1 MTEQER
7 LQALETRVSELES
20 QVAQLL
26 RALGHAPSH
35 PRPSDSPPPTTVHSE
50 KRSPEQKIALFMDYF
65 SGRKDVYAVAKNTA
79 EKKAWYPAS
88 NGYYDRRN
96 PDLKPLTPK
105 VIEGHLRRDNH
116 FHVGLY
122 PLCTDDSCRLLVCD
136 FDDDDFK
143 QAARSYAEECKNHG
157 LDALLEVSRSG
168 NGAHVWLFFEEPIP
182 ASLARSV
189 GIGLLAKASPD
200 SYFSSF
206 DRFFPSQDTLP
217 AKGRG
222 FGNLIVLPLAGQH
235 RSEGT
240 TVFVDSDFQPVP
252 DQFEALA
259 GTKKSTLTTLK
270 RIYSDVQPDPET
282 SLPQAPTRE
291 ELKKLKA
298 SGKVHVTHDSHVHVD
313 LSSVDAT
320 TRTAL
325 RHLGTIPN
333 PQFYIKQAQRFSTF
347 GTPRLIVRFDEKDQ
361 ILTLDRGTL
370 DDVIIILKTA
380 GYTVTRRSRTPKPRR
395 IDASFSG
402 ELRPYQHAAVKQM
415 LKHKSGMLI
424 APPGTGKT
432 VMACAI
438 IAQRSVPTA
447 VIVPSRELATQW
459 RQALEQFL
467 PEVQVGQYSGA
478 KKKLSGVVDIV
489 TAQSISRSDSKTDFL
504 SSYGHIIVDE
514 CHRVGAA
521 GLTNVLAHLNV
532 RFMLGMTAT
541 PYRSDGLDKLLP
553 LICGPVRHTV
563 ELKRPGRRDYVVHN
577 TEFTYDSP
585 YLFWP
590 DLDTALAA
598 DEHRNQLIADTIRQ
612 AAQNGKNVLVLVK
625 RREHLAALNALLTDA
640 PFPVLQLHGGQKAAE
655 RQVVREQLAAT
666 PHFVLLAMS
675 QVAGEGIDLPA
686 LDTLVLAAPVSF
698 RGVVIQQVGRITRD
712 TNDEES
718 IDATVHDFLD
728 AKVPALAAAFRKRSS
743 TIAKEGFT
751 RNDGKSRP
759 IPDQFF

>member
-7 LQALETRVSELES
+7 LRALETRVSELES

-26 RALGHAPSH
+26 QALGHTPS
-35 PRPSDSPPPTTVHSE
+35 RTSASDTPPPANVHTVR
-50 KRSPEQKIALFMDYF
+50 RSPEEKIALFMEYF
-65 SGRKDVYAVAKNTA
+65 TGRTDVYAVAKNTA

-105 VIEGHLRRDNH
+105 VIEGHLRRDNR

-122 PLCTDDSCRLLVCD
+122 PLCIDDSCRLLVCD

-143 QAARSYAEECKNHG
+143 QAARAYAEECRNQG
-157 LDALLEVSRSG
+157 LDPLIEVSRSG
-168 NGAHVWLFFEEPIP
+168 NGAHVWVFFGEPIP

-200 SYFSSF
+200 SYFASF

-222 FGNLIVLPLAGQH
+222 FGNLIALPLAGHH

-240 TVFVDSDFQPVP
+240 TVFVDSEFHPLP

-259 GTKKSTLTTLK
+259 GTKKSTLSELK
-270 RIYSDVQPDPET
+270 RIYAALQPDPET

-291 ELKKLKA
+291 ELKNLRA
-298 SGKVHVTHDSHVHVD
+298 SGKVHVSHDSHVHVD
-313 LSSVDAT
+313 LSGVDAT

-325 RHLGTIPN
+325 RHLGALAN

-347 GTPRLIVRFDEKDQ
+347 GTPRLIIRFDEKDQ
-361 ILTLDRGTL
+361 VLTLDRGTL
-370 DDVIIILKTA
+370 DDVLDILKTA
-380 GYTVTRRSRTPKPRR
+380 GYTVTRRGHTPKPRR
-395 IDASFSG
+395 IDASFAG
-402 ELRPYQHAAVKQM
+402 ELRSYQHSAVKQV
-415 LKHKSGMLI
+415 LKHKSGMI
-424 APPGTGKT
+424 VAPPGTGKT
-432 VMACAI
+432 VMACAT
-438 IAQRSVPTA
+438 IAERSVPTA
-447 VIVPSRELATQW
+447 VIVPSKELATQW
-459 RQALEQFL
+459 RHALKQFL
-467 PEVQVGQYSGA
+467 PEAQVGQYSGT

-489 TAQSISRSDSKTDFL
+489 TAQSISRNDSKTDFL
-504 SSYGHIIVDE
+504 SAYGQIIVDE

-553 LICGPVRHTV
+553 LICGPIRHTV
-563 ELKRPGRRDYVVHN
+563 ELERPGRRNYVVHN
-577 TEFTYDSP
+577 TEFTYDAP

-598 DEHRNQLIADTIRQ
+598 DGDRNRLIADVITQ
-612 AAQNGKNVLVLVK
+612 AAQDEHTVLVLVK
-625 RREHLAALNALLTDA
+625 RREHLSALHALLSDT
-640 PFPVLQLHGGQKAAE
+640 PFPVLQLHGGQKASE
-655 RQVVREQLAAT
+655 RQAVREQLAAT
-666 PHFVLLAMS
+666 PRFILLAMS

-698 RGVVIQQVGRITRD
+698 RGVVIQQVGRVTRD
-712 TNDEES
+712 TNDKES
-718 IDATVHDFLD
+718 ISATVHDFLD
-728 AKVPALAAAFRKRSS
+728 ANVPALAAAFRKRSS
-743 TIAKEGFT
+743 TITKQGFT
-751 RNDGKSRP
+751 RNNG
-759 IPDQFF
+759 

>member
-7 LQALETRVSELES
+7 LRALETRVSELET

-26 RALGHAPSH
+26 QTLGHTPS
-35 PRPSDSPPPTTVHSE
+35 RPSTADTPPPANVHTVR
-50 KRSPEQKIALFMDYF
+50 RSPEEKIALFMDYF
-65 SGRKDVYAVAKNTA
+65 TGRTDVYAVAKNTA

-105 VIEGHLRRDNH
+105 VIEGHLRRDNR

-122 PLCTDDSCRLLVCD
+122 PLCIDDSCRLLVCD

-143 QAARSYAEECKNHG
+143 QAARAYAEECKNQG
-157 LDALLEVSRSG
+157 LDPLIEVSRSG
-168 NGAHVWLFFEEPIP
+168 NGAHVWVFFGEPIP

-200 SYFSSF
+200 SYFASF

-222 FGNLIVLPLAGQH
+222 FGNLIALPLAGHH

-240 TVFVDSDFQPVP
+240 TVFVDSEFHPLQ

-259 GTKKSTLTTLK
+259 GTKKSTLSELK
-270 RIYSDVQPDPET
+270 RIYAALQPDPET

-313 LSSVDAT
+313 LSGVDAT

-325 RHLGTIPN
+325 RHLGAIAN

-347 GTPRLIVRFDEKDQ
+347 GTPRLIIRFDEKNQ
-361 ILTLDRGTL
+361 VLTLDRGTL
-370 DDVIIILKTA
+370 DDVITILKTA
-380 GYTVTRRSRTPKPRR
+380 GYTVTRRGLTPKPRH
-395 IDASFSG
+395 IDASFVG
-402 ELRPYQHAAVKQM
+402 ELRPYQHSATKQV

-438 IAQRSVPTA
+438 IAERSVPTA

-459 RQALEQFL
+459 RQALKQFL
-467 PEVQVGQYSGA
+467 PDVQVGQYSGA

-489 TAQSISRSDSKTDFL
+489 TAQSISRNDSKTDFL
-504 SSYGHIIVDE
+504 SAYGQIIVDE

-553 LICGPVRHTV
+553 LICGPIRHTV
-563 ELKRPGRRDYVVHN
+563 ELERPGRRDYVVHN

-598 DEHRNQLIADTIRQ
+598 DAHRNRLIADVITQ
-612 AAQNGKNVLVLVK
+612 AAQDKHTVLVLVK
-625 RREHLAALNALLTDA
+625 RREHLTALNTLLSDA
-640 PFPVLQLHGGQKAAE
+640 PFPVLQLHGGQKASE
-655 RQVVREQLAAT
+655 RQAVREKLAAT

-698 RGVVIQQVGRITRD
+698 RGIVIQQVGRVTRD
-712 TNDEES
+712 TKDKES
-718 IDATVHDFLD
+718 ISATVHDFLD
-728 AKVPALAAAFRKRSS
+728 TNVPALAAAFRKRSS
-743 TIAKEGFT
+743 IIAKQGFT
-751 RNDGKSRP
+751 RNNS
-759 IPDQFF
+759 

>member
-1 MTEQER
+1 MSEQER
-7 LQALETRVSELES
+7 LQALENRVSELES

-26 RALGHAPSH
+26 QALGHAPSH
-35 PRPSDSPPPTTVHSE
+35 PSTAETPPPANVHSE
-50 KRSPEQKIALFMDYF
+50 HRSPEEKIALFMDYF
-65 SGRKDVYAVAKNTA
+65 TGRTDVYAVAKTTA
-79 EKKAWYPAS
+79 GKKAWYPAS

-105 VIEGHLRRDNH
+105 VIEGHLRRDNR

-122 PLCTDDSCRLLVCD
+122 PLCTDDSCQLLVCD

-143 QAARSYAEECKNHG
+143 QAARAYAEECKNQS
-157 LDALLEVSRSG
+157 LDPLIEISRSG
-168 NGAHVWLFFEEPIP
+168 NGAHVWLFFDEPIP

-222 FGNLIVLPLAGQH
+222 FGNLIALPLAGHH

-240 TVFVDSDFQPVP
+240 TVFVDNNFQSLP

-259 GTKKSTLTTLK
+259 RTKKATLSELK
-270 RIYSDVQPDPET
+270 RIYAALQPDPET
-282 SLPQAPTRE
+282 SLPQAPTRT
-291 ELKKLKA
+291 ELKRIKA

-313 LSSVDAT
+313 LSGVDAT

-325 RHLGTIPN
+325 RHLGAIAN

-347 GTPRLIVRFDEKDQ
+347 GTPRIIVRFDEKDQ
-361 ILTLDRGTL
+361 VLTLDRGTL
-370 DDVIIILKTA
+370 DDVLDILKTA
-380 GYTVTRRSRTPKPRR
+380 GYTVTRRGRTPKPQR
-395 IDASFSG
+395 IDASFAG
-402 ELRPYQHAAVKQM
+402 ELRPYQHSAVKQI

-438 IAQRSVPTA
+438 IAQRQVPTA

-459 RQALEQFL
+459 RQALKQFL
-467 PEVQVGQYSGA
+467 PEVQVGQYSGT
-478 KKKLSGVVDIV
+478 KKKLSGEIDIV
-489 TAQSISRSDSKTDFL
+489 TAQSISRNDSKTDFL

-553 LICGPVRHTV
+553 LICGPIRHTV
-563 ELKRPGRRDYVVHN
+563 ELERPGCRDYVVHN

-598 DEHRNQLIADTIRQ
+598 DEHRNQLIADVITQ
-612 AAQNGKNVLVLVK
+612 AAQDEHTVLVLVK

-640 PFPVLQLHGGQKAAE
+640 PFPVLQLHGGQKASE
-655 RQVVREQLAAT
+655 RQAVREQIAAT

-712 TNDEES
+712 AEDKES
-718 IDATVHDFLD
+718 ISATVHDFLD
-728 AKVPALAAAFRKRSS
+728 SNVPALASAFRKRSS
-743 TIAKEGFT
+743 TIARQGFT
-751 RNDGKSRP
+751 RSNG
-759 IPDQFF
+759 

>member
-26 RALGHAPSH
+26 QALGHAPL
-35 PRPSDSPPPTTVHSE
+35 RPSPADTSAPANVHSE
-50 KRSPEQKIALFMDYF
+50 KRSPEEKIALFMDYF
-65 SGRKDVYAVAKNTA
+65 TGRTDVYAVAKNTA
-79 EKKAWYPAS
+79 GKKAWYPAS

-105 VIEGHLRRDNH
+105 VIEGHLRRDNR

-122 PLCTDDSCRLLVCD
+122 PLCIDDSCRLLVCD
-136 FDDDDFK
+136 FDDADFK
-143 QAARSYAEECKNHG
+143 QAARAYAEECKNHG
-157 LDALLEVSRSG
+157 LDPLIEVSRSG
-168 NGAHVWLFFEEPIP
+168 NGAHVWVFFDEPIP
-182 ASLARSV
+182 AGLARSV

-222 FGNLIVLPLAGQH
+222 FGNLIALPLAGRH

-240 TVFVDSDFQPVP
+240 TVFVDSDFHPLP

-259 GTKKSTLTTLK
+259 GTKKSTLSELK
-270 RIYSDVQPDPET
+270 RIYAALQPDPET

-291 ELKKLKA
+291 ELKKLRA
-298 SGKVHVTHDSHVHVD
+298 SGKVHVSHDSHVHVD
-313 LSSVDAT
+313 LSGIDAT

-325 RHLGTIPN
+325 RHLGAIAN

-361 ILTLDRGTL
+361 VLTLDRGTL
-370 DDVIIILKTA
+370 DDVVDILKTA
-380 GYTVTRRSRTPKPRR
+380 GYTVTRRGRTPKPQR
-395 IDASFSG
+395 IDASFAG
-402 ELRPYQHAAVKQM
+402 ELRPYQHSAVKQM

-438 IAQRSVPTA
+438 IAQRQVPTA

-459 RQALEQFL
+459 RQALKQSL

-478 KKKLSGVVDIV
+478 KKKLSGKIDIV
-489 TAQSISRSDSKTDFL
+489 TAQSISRNDSKTDFL
-504 SSYGHIIVDE
+504 SGYGHIIVDE

-553 LICGPVRHTV
+553 LICGPIRHIV
-563 ELKRPGRRDYVVHN
+563 ELERPGRRDYVVHN

-598 DEHRNQLIADTIRQ
+598 DEHRNRLIADVITQ
-612 AAQNGKNVLVLVK
+612 AAQDEHAVLVLVK
-625 RREHLAALNALLTDA
+625 RREHLASLNALLTDA
-640 PFPVLQLHGGQKAAE
+640 PVPVLQLHGGQKASE
-655 RQVVREQLAAT
+655 RRAVREQLAAT
-666 PHFVLLAMS
+666 PRFILLAMS

-698 RGVVIQQVGRITRD
+698 RGVVIQQVGRVTRD
-712 TNDEES
+712 TDDKENIS
-718 IDATVHDFLD
+718 ATVHDFLD

-743 TIAKEGFT
+743 TIAKLGFT
-751 RNDGKSRP
+751 RVGK
-759 IPDQFF
+759 F

>member
-7 LQALETRVSELES
+7 LRALETRVSELES

-26 RALGHAPSH
+26 QALGHTPS
-35 PRPSDSPPPTTVHSE
+35 RTSASDTPPPANVHTVR
-50 KRSPEQKIALFMDYF
+50 RSPEEKIALFMEYF
-65 SGRKDVYAVAKNTA
+65 TGRTDVYAVAKNTA

-105 VIEGHLRRDNH
+105 VIEGHLRRDNR

-122 PLCTDDSCRLLVCD
+122 PLCIDDSCRLLVCD

-143 QAARSYAEECKNHG
+143 QAARAYAEECRNQG
-157 LDALLEVSRSG
+157 LDPLIEVSRSG
-168 NGAHVWLFFEEPIP
+168 NGAHVWVFFGEPIP

-200 SYFSSF
+200 SYFASF

-222 FGNLIVLPLAGQH
+222 FGNLIALPLAGHH

-240 TVFVDSDFQPVP
+240 TVFVDSEFHPLP

-259 GTKKSTLTTLK
+259 GTKKSTLSELK
-270 RIYSDVQPDPET
+270 RIYAALQPDPET

-291 ELKKLKA
+291 ELKNLRA
-298 SGKVHVTHDSHVHVD
+298 SGKVHVSHDSHVHVD
-313 LSSVDAT
+313 LSGVDAT

-325 RHLGTIPN
+325 RHLGALAN

-347 GTPRLIVRFDEKDQ
+347 GTPRLIIRFDEKDQ
-361 ILTLDRGTL
+361 VLTLDRGTL
-370 DDVIIILKTA
+370 DDVLDILKTA
-380 GYTVTRRSRTPKPRR
+380 GYTVTRRGHTPKPRR
-395 IDASFSG
+395 IDASFAG
-402 ELRPYQHAAVKQM
+402 KLRSYQHSAVKQV
-415 LKHKSGMLI
+415 LKHKSGMI
-424 APPGTGKT
+424 VAPPGTGKT
-432 VMACAI
+432 VMACAT
-438 IAQRSVPTA
+438 IAERSVPTA
-447 VIVPSRELATQW
+447 VIVPSKELATQW
-459 RQALEQFL
+459 RHALKQFL
-467 PEVQVGQYSGA
+467 PEAQVGQYSGT

-489 TAQSISRSDSKTDFL
+489 TAQSISRNDSKTDFL
-504 SSYGHIIVDE
+504 SAYGQIIVDE

-553 LICGPVRHTV
+553 LICGPIRHTV
-563 ELKRPGRRDYVVHN
+563 ELERPGRRNYVVHN
-577 TEFTYDSP
+577 TEFTYDAP

-598 DEHRNQLIADTIRQ
+598 DGDRNRLIADVITQ
-612 AAQNGKNVLVLVK
+612 AAQDEHTVLVLVK
-625 RREHLAALNALLTDA
+625 RREHLSALHALLSDT
-640 PFPVLQLHGGQKAAE
+640 PFPVLQLHGGQKASE
-655 RQVVREQLAAT
+655 RQAVREQLAAT
-666 PHFVLLAMS
+666 PRFILLAMS

-698 RGVVIQQVGRITRD
+698 RGVVIQQVGRVTRD
-712 TNDEES
+712 TNVKES
-718 IDATVHDFLD
+718 ISATVHDFLD
-728 AKVPALAAAFRKRSS
+728 ANVPALAAAFRKRSS
-743 TIAKEGFT
+743 TITKQGFT
-751 RNDGKSRP
+751 RNNG
-759 IPDQFF
+759 

>member
-7 LQALETRVSELES
+7 LRALETRVSELES

-26 RALGHAPSH
+26 QTLGHTPS
-35 PRPSDSPPPTTVHSE
+35 RPSAADTPPPANVHTVR
-50 KRSPEQKIALFMDYF
+50 RSPEEKITLFMDYF
-65 SGRKDVYAVAKNTA
+65 TGRTDVYAVAKSTA
-79 EKKAWYPAS
+79 GKKAWYPAS

-96 PDLKPLTPK
+96 PNLKPLTPK
-105 VIEGHLRRDNH
+105 VIEGHLRRDNR

-122 PLCTDDSCRLLVCD
+122 PLCTDDSCRLLCCD

-143 QAARSYAEECKNHG
+143 QAARAYAAECRNQG
-157 LDALLEVSRSG
+157 LDPLIEVSRSG
-168 NGAHVWLFFEEPIP
+168 NGAHVWVFFGEPIP
-182 ASLARSV
+182 AGLARSV

-222 FGNLIVLPLAGQH
+222 FGNLIALPLAGHH

-240 TVFVDSDFQPVP
+240 TVFVDHEFQPLP

-259 GTKKSTLTTLK
+259 RTKKSTLSELK
-270 RIYSDVQPDPET
+270 KIYAALQPDPET

-313 LSSVDAT
+313 LSGVDAT

-325 RHLGTIPN
+325 RHLGAIAN

-347 GTPRLIVRFDEKDQ
+347 GTPRLIIRFDEKDQ
-361 ILTLDRGTL
+361 VLTLDRGTL
-370 DDVIIILKTA
+370 DDVLDILKTA
-380 GYTVTRRSRTPKPRR
+380 GYTAVRRGRTPKPRR
-395 IDASFSG
+395 IDASFAV
-402 ELRPYQHAAVKQM
+402 ELRSYQQSAVQQM
-415 LKHKSGMLI
+415 LKYKSGMLI

-438 IAQRSVPTA
+438 IAQRPVPTA

-459 RQALEQFL
+459 RQALKQFL
-467 PEVQVGQYSGA
+467 PDVQVGQYSGA

-489 TAQSISRSDSKTDFL
+489 TAQSISRNDSKTDFL
-504 SSYGHIIVDE
+504 SAYGQIIVDE

-553 LICGPVRHTV
+553 LICGPIRHTV
-563 ELKRPGRRDYVVHN
+563 ELDRPGRRDYVVHN

-598 DEHRNQLIADTIRQ
+598 DEHRNQLIADVITR
-612 AAQNGKNVLVLVK
+612 AAQDEHTVLVLVK
-625 RREHLAALNALLTDA
+625 RREHLSALHALLADA
-640 PFPVLQLHGGQKAAE
+640 PFPVLQLHGGQKATE

-675 QVAGEGIDLPA
+675 QVASEGIDLPA

-712 TNDEES
+712 ADDKENVS
-718 IDATVHDFLD
+718 ATVHDFLD
-728 AKVPALAAAFRKRSS
+728 TNVPALASAFRKRSS
-743 TIAKEGFT
+743 TIAKQGFT
-751 RNDGKSRP
+751 RND
-759 IPDQFF
+759 I

>member
-26 RALGHAPSH
+26 QALGHAPS
-35 PRPSDSPPPTTVHSE
+35 RPSTANTPPPANVHSE
-50 KRSPEQKIALFMDYF
+50 NRSPEEKLALFMDYF
-65 SGRKDVYAVAKNTA
+65 TGRTDVYAVAKNTA
-79 EKKAWYPAS
+79 GKKAWYPAS

-105 VIEGHLRRDNH
+105 VIEGHLRRDNR

-143 QAARSYAEECKNHG
+143 QAARAYADECKNHG
-157 LDALLEVSRSG
+157 LDPLIEVSRSG
-168 NGAHVWLFFEEPIP
+168 NGAHVWIFFGEPIP

-222 FGNLIVLPLAGQH
+222 YGNLIALPLAGHH

-240 TVFVDSDFQPVP
+240 TVFVDSDFQPLP

-259 GTKKSTLTTLK
+259 RTKKSTLSKLK
-270 RIYSDVQPDPET
+270 RIYAALQPDPET
-282 SLPQAPTRE
+282 SLPQAPTRA

-313 LSSVDAT
+313 LSGVDAT

-325 RHLGTIPN
+325 RHLGAIAN

-347 GTPRLIVRFDEKDQ
+347 GTPRIIVRFDEKDQ
-361 ILTLDRGTL
+361 VLTLDRGTL
-370 DDVIIILKTA
+370 DDVIDILKTA
-380 GYTVTRRSRTPKPRR
+380 GYTVTRRGRTPKPQR
-395 IDASFSG
+395 IDASFAG
-402 ELRPYQHAAVKQM
+402 ELRPYQHSAVKQM

-438 IAQRSVPTA
+438 IAQRQVPTA

-459 RQALEQFL
+459 RQALKQFL
-467 PEVQVGQYSGA
+467 PDVQVGQYSGT
-478 KKKLSGVVDIV
+478 KKKLSGEIDIV

-553 LICGPVRHTV
+553 LICGPIRHTV
-563 ELKRPGRRDYVVHN
+563 ELERPGRRDYVVHN
-577 TEFTYDSP
+577 TEFTYNSP

-598 DEHRNQLIADTIRQ
+598 DGDRNRLIADVITQ
-612 AAQNGKNVLVLVK
+612 AAQDEHTVLVLVK

-640 PFPVLQLHGGQKAAE
+640 PFPVLQLHGGQKATE
-655 RQVVREQLAAT
+655 RQAVREQIAAT

-698 RGVVIQQVGRITRD
+698 RGVVIQQVGRVTRD
-712 TNDEES
+712 TDDKES
-718 IDATVHDFLD
+718 ISATVHDFLD
-728 AKVPALAAAFRKRSS
+728 ANVPALVSAFRKRSS
-743 TIAKEGFT
+743 TIAKQGFT
-751 RNDGKSRP
+751 RDNS
-759 IPDQFF
+759 

>member
-7 LQALETRVSELES
+7 LRALETRVSELES

-26 RALGHAPSH
+26 RALGHALS
-35 PRPSDSPPPTTVHSE
+35 RSRSADTPPPANVHSE

-65 SGRKDVYAVAKNTA
+65 AGRTDVYAVAKNTA
-79 EKKAWYPAS
+79 GKKAWYPAS

-136 FDDDDFK
+136 FDNEDFK
-143 QAARSYAEECKNHG
+143 QAARAYAEECNTLC

-168 NGAHVWLFFEEPIP
+168 NGAHVWLFFDEPIP

-217 AKGRG
+217 ANGRG
-222 FGNLIVLPLAGQH
+222 FGNLIALPLAGQH

-240 TVFVDSDFQPVP
+240 TVFVDSDFQPLP

-259 GTKKSTLTTLK
+259 RTKKSTLSELK
-270 RIYSDVQPDPET
+270 RIYAELQPDPET

-298 SGKVHVTHDSHVHVD
+298 SGKVHVTHDSHVRID
-313 LSSVDAT
+313 LSGVDST

-325 RHLGTIPN
+325 RHLGAIAN

-361 ILTLDRGTL
+361 ALTLDRGTL
-370 DDVIIILKTA
+370 DDVLDILKTA
-380 GYTVTRRSRTPKPRR
+380 GYTVTRRGHTPKPRR
-395 IDASFSG
+395 IDASFAG
-402 ELRPYQHAAVKQM
+402 ELRHYQHSAVKQM

-459 RQALEQFL
+459 LQAFKQFL
-467 PEVQVGQYSGA
+467 PEVQVGQYSGT
-478 KKKLSGVVDIV
+478 KKKLSGEIDIV
-489 TAQSISRSDSKTDFL
+489 TAQSISRNDSKTDFL
-504 SSYGHIIVDE
+504 SNYGHIIVDE

-553 LICGPVRHTV
+553 LICGPIRHTV
-563 ELKRPGRRDYVVHN
+563 EFECPGRRDYVVHN

-585 YLFWP
+585 NLFWP
-590 DLDTALAA
+590 DLDTALAT
-598 DEHRNQLIADTIRQ
+598 DEHRNRLIADVITQ
-612 AAQNGKNVLVLVK
+612 EAQDDHTVLVLVK

-640 PFPVLQLHGGQKAAE
+640 PFPVLQLHGGQKASE
-655 RQVVREQLAAT
+655 RQAVREQLAAT

-698 RGVVIQQVGRITRD
+698 RGVVIQQIGRVTRD
-712 TNDEES
+712 TDDKES
-718 IDATVHDFLD
+718 ISATVHDFLD
-728 AKVPALAAAFRKRSS
+728 ANVPALAAAFRKRSS
-743 TIAKEGFT
+743 TIAKQGFT
-751 RNDGKSRP
+751 RNNG
-759 IPDQFF
+759 

>member
-7 LQALETRVSELES
+7 LRALETRVSELES

-26 RALGHAPSH
+26 QALGHTPS
-35 PRPSDSPPPTTVHSE
+35 RPSTADTPPPANVHTVR
-50 KRSPEQKIALFMDYF
+50 RSPEEKITLFMDYF
-65 SGRKDVYAVAKNTA
+65 TGRTDVYAVAKNTA

-105 VIEGHLRRDNH
+105 VIEGHLRRDNR

-122 PLCTDDSCRLLVCD
+122 PLCIDDSCRLLVCD

-143 QAARSYAEECKNHG
+143 QAGRAYAEECKNQG
-157 LDALLEVSRSG
+157 LDPLIEVSRSG
-168 NGAHVWLFFEEPIP
+168 NGAHVWVFFGEPIP

-222 FGNLIVLPLAGQH
+222 FGNLIALPLAGHH

-240 TVFVDSDFQPVP
+240 TVFVDSEFHPLP

-259 GTKKSTLTTLK
+259 GTKKSTLSELK
-270 RIYSDVQPDPET
+270 RIYAELQPDPET

-313 LSSVDAT
+313 LSGVDAT

-325 RHLGTIPN
+325 RHLGTLAN

-361 ILTLDRGTL
+361 VLTLDRGTL
-370 DDVIIILKTA
+370 DDVLDILKTA

-395 IDASFSG
+395 IDASFVG
-402 ELRPYQHAAVKQM
+402 ELRPYQQYAVTQM
-415 LKHKSGMLI
+415 LKQKSGMI
-424 APPGTGKT
+424 VAPPGTGKT

-459 RQALEQFL
+459 RQALKQFL
-467 PEVQVGQYSGA
+467 PDVQVGQYSGA

-489 TAQSISRSDSKTDFL
+489 TAQSISRNDSKTDFL
-504 SSYGHIIVDE
+504 SAYGQIIVDE

-553 LICGPVRHTV
+553 LICGPIRQTV
-563 ELKRPGRRDYVVHN
+563 ELERPGRRDYVVHN
-577 TEFTYDSP
+577 TEFTYDAP
-585 YLFWP
+585 YQFWP

-598 DEHRNQLIADTIRQ
+598 DAHRNQLIADVITQ
-612 AAQNGKNVLVLVK
+612 AAQDKHTVLVLVK
-625 RREHLAALNALLTDA
+625 RREHLTALNTLLADA
-640 PFPVLQLHGGQKAAE
+640 PFPVLQLHGGQKASE
-655 RQVVREQLAAT
+655 RQAVREKLAAT

-698 RGVVIQQVGRITRD
+698 RGVVIQQVGRVTRD
-712 TNDEES
+712 TKDKES
-718 IDATVHDFLD
+718 ISATVHDFLD
-728 AKVPALAAAFRKRSS
+728 ANVPALASAFRKRSS
-743 TIAKEGFT
+743 TIAKQGFT
-751 RNDGKSRP
+751 RND
-759 IPDQFF
+759 I

>member
-26 RALGHAPSH
+26 QALGHAPS
-35 PRPSDSPPPTTVHSE
+35 RPSPADTSAPANVHSE
-50 KRSPEQKIALFMDYF
+50 RRSPEEKIALFMEYF
-65 SGRKDVYAVAKNTA
+65 AGRTDVYAVAKNTA
-79 EKKAWYPAS
+79 GKKAWYPAS

-122 PLCTDDSCRLLVCD
+122 PLCADDSCRLLCCD

-143 QAARSYAEECKNHG
+143 QAACAYAEECKNHG
-157 LDALLEVSRSG
+157 LDPLIEVSRSG
-168 NGAHVWLFFEEPIP
+168 NGAHVWVFFDEPIP

-222 FGNLIVLPLAGQH
+222 FGNLIALPLAGHH

-240 TVFVDSDFQPVP
+240 TVFVDSNFHPLP

-259 GTKKSTLTTLK
+259 RTKKSTLSELK
-270 RIYSDVQPDPET
+270 RIYAALQPDPET
-282 SLPQAPTRE
+282 SLPQAPTRA

-313 LSSVDAT
+313 LSGVDAT

-325 RHLGTIPN
+325 RHLGAIAN

-347 GTPRLIVRFDEKDQ
+347 GTPRIIVRFDEKDQ
-361 ILTLDRGTL
+361 VLTLDRGTL
-370 DDVIIILKTA
+370 DDVIDILKTA
-380 GYTVTRRSRTPKPRR
+380 GYTVTRRGRTPKPQR
-395 IDASFSG
+395 IDASFAG
-402 ELRPYQHAAVKQM
+402 ELRPYQHSAVKQM

-438 IAQRSVPTA
+438 IAQRQVPTA

-459 RQALEQFL
+459 RQALKQFL
-467 PEVQVGQYSGA
+467 PDVQVGQYSGT
-478 KKKLSGVVDIV
+478 KKKLSGEIDIV

-553 LICGPVRHTV
+553 LICGPIRHTV
-563 ELKRPGRRDYVVHN
+563 ELERPGRRDYVVHN

-598 DEHRNQLIADTIRQ
+598 DEDRNRLIADVITQ
-612 AAQNGKNVLVLVK
+612 AAQDEHTVLVLVK

-640 PFPVLQLHGGQKAAE
+640 PFPVLQLHGGQKATE
-655 RQVVREQLAAT
+655 RQAVREQIAAT

-698 RGVVIQQVGRITRD
+698 RGVVIQQVGRVTRD
-712 TNDEES
+712 TDDKES
-718 IDATVHDFLD
+718 ISATVHDFLD
-728 AKVPALAAAFRKRSS
+728 ANVPALVSAFRKRSS
-743 TIAKEGFT
+743 TIAKQGFT
-751 RNDGKSRP
+751 RDNS
-759 IPDQFF
+759 

>member
-7 LQALETRVSELES
+7 LQALESRVSELES

-26 RALGHAPSH
+26 QALGHTPS
-35 PRPSDSPPPTTVHSE
+35 RPSTADTPPPANVHTVR
-50 KRSPEQKIALFMDYF
+50 RSPEEKIALFMDYF
-65 SGRKDVYAVAKNTA
+65 TGRTDVYAVAKSTA
-79 EKKAWYPAS
+79 GKKAWYPAS

-105 VIEGHLRRDNH
+105 VIEGHLRRDNR

-143 QAARSYAEECKNHG
+143 QAARAYAEECKNQD
-157 LDALLEVSRSG
+157 LDPLIEVSRSG
-168 NGAHVWLFFEEPIP
+168 NGAHVWVFFDEPIP
-182 ASLARSV
+182 AGLARSV

-222 FGNLIVLPLAGQH
+222 FGNLIALPLAGHH

-240 TVFVDSDFQPVP
+240 TVFVDHEFQPLP

-259 GTKKSTLTTLK
+259 RTKKSTLSELK
-270 RIYSDVQPDPET
+270 KIYAALQPDPET

-298 SGKVHVTHDSHVHVD
+298 AGKVHVTHDSHVHVD
-313 LSSVDAT
+313 LSGVDAT

-325 RHLGTIPN
+325 RHLGAIAN

-361 ILTLDRGTL
+361 VLTLDRGTL
-370 DDVIIILKTA
+370 DDVLDILKTA
-380 GYTVTRRSRTPKPRR
+380 GYTVTRRGLTPKPRR
-395 IDASFSG
+395 IDASFAG
-402 ELRPYQHAAVKQM
+402 ELRSYQHLAVKQM

-438 IAQRSVPTA
+438 IAERSVPTA
-447 VIVPSRELATQW
+447 VIVPSKELATQW
-459 RQALEQFL
+459 RQALKQFL
-467 PEVQVGQYSGA
+467 PEAQVGQYSGT
-478 KKKLSGVVDIV
+478 KKKLSGEIDIV
-489 TAQSISRSDSKTDFL
+489 TAQSISRNDSKTDFL

-532 RFMLGMTAT
+532 RFILGMTAT

-553 LICGPVRHTV
+553 LICGPIRHTV
-563 ELKRPGRRDYVVHN
+563 ELERPGRRDYVVHN

-598 DEHRNQLIADTIRQ
+598 DEHRNRLIADVITQ
-612 AAQNGKNVLVLVK
+612 AAHNEQNVLVLVK
-625 RREHLAALNALLTDA
+625 RREHLAALNALLADA
-640 PFPVLQLHGGQKAAE
+640 PFPVLQLHGGQKASE
-655 RQVVREQLAAT
+655 RQAVREQLAAT

-698 RGVVIQQVGRITRD
+698 RGVVIQQVGRVTRD
-712 TNDEES
+712 ADDKENIS
-718 IDATVHDFLD
+718 ATVHDFLD

-743 TIAKEGFT
+743 TIAKQGFT
-751 RNDGKSRP
+751 RND
-759 IPDQFF
+759 I

>member
-1 MTEQER
+1 MTDQKR
-7 LQALETRVSELES
+7 LQALEIRVSELES

-26 RALGHAPSH
+26 QALGHAPS
-35 PRPSDSPPPTTVHSE
+35 RPSAAGTPPPNVHSD
-50 KRSPEQKIALFMDYF
+50 KRSPEEKIALFMDYF
-65 SGRKDVYAVAKNTA
+65 AGRTDVYAVAKNTA
-79 EKKAWYPAS
+79 GKKAWYPAS

-96 PDLKPLTPK
+96 PDLKPLMPK
-105 VIEGHLRRDNH
+105 VIEGHLRRDNR

-122 PLCTDDSCRLLVCD
+122 PLCIDDSCRLLVCD
-136 FDDDDFK
+136 FDSDDFK
-143 QAARSYAEECKNHG
+143 QAARAYAEECKNHG
-157 LDALLEVSRSG
+157 LDPLIEVSRSG
-168 NGAHVWLFFEEPIP
+168 NGAHVWVFFDEPIP
-182 ASLARSV
+182 AGLARSV

-217 AKGRG
+217 ARGRG
-222 FGNLIVLPLAGQH
+222 FGNLIALPLAGHH

-240 TVFVDSDFQPVP
+240 TVFVDHEFQPLP

-259 GTKKSTLTTLK
+259 GTKKSTLSELK
-270 RIYSDVQPDPET
+270 RIYAALQPDPET

-291 ELKKLKA
+291 ELKKLRA
-298 SGKVHVTHDSHVHVD
+298 SGKVHVSHDSHVHVD
-313 LSSVDAT
+313 LSGVDAT

-325 RHLGTIPN
+325 RHLGAIAN

-361 ILTLDRGTL
+361 VLTLDRGTL
-370 DDVIIILKTA
+370 DDVLDILKTA
-380 GYTVTRRSRTPKPRR
+380 GYTVTRRGHTPKPRR
-395 IDASFSG
+395 IDASFAG
-402 ELRPYQHAAVKQM
+402 ELRSYQHSAVKQI

-438 IAQRSVPTA
+438 IAERSMPTA

-459 RQALEQFL
+459 RQALKRFL
-467 PEVQVGQYSGA
+467 PEVQVGQYSGT

-553 LICGPVRHTV
+553 LICGPIRHTV
-563 ELKRPGRRDYVVHN
+563 ELERPGRRDYVVHN
-577 TEFTYDSP
+577 TGFTYDSP

-590 DLDTALAA
+590 DLDTALAT
-598 DEHRNQLIADTIRQ
+598 DEHRNQLISDVISQ
-612 AAQNGKNVLVLVK
+612 AAQDKHTVLVLVK
-625 RREHLAALNALLTDA
+625 RREHLAVLNALLTDA
-640 PFPVLQLHGGQKAAE
+640 PFPVLQLHGGQKATE
-655 RQVVREQLAAT
+655 RQAVREQLATT

-698 RGVVIQQVGRITRD
+698 RGVVIQQVGRVTRD
-712 TNDEES
+712 TDDKES
-718 IDATVHDFLD
+718 ISATVHDFLD
-728 AKVPALAAAFRKRSS
+728 ANVPALASAFRKRSS
-743 TIAKEGFT
+743 TIAKQGFT
-751 RNDGKSRP
+751 RVSS
-759 IPDQFF
+759 

>member
-7 LQALETRVSELES
+7 LRALETRVSELES

-26 RALGHAPSH
+26 QTLGHTPS
-35 PRPSDSPPPTTVHSE
+35 RPSTADTPPPATVHTE
-50 KRSPEQKIALFMDYF
+50 RRSPEEKIALFMDYF
-65 SGRKDVYAVAKNTA
+65 TGRTDVYAVAKNTA
-79 EKKAWYPAS
+79 GKKAWYPAS

-105 VIEGHLRRDNH
+105 VIEGHLRRDNR

-122 PLCTDDSCRLLVCD
+122 PLCIDDSCRLLVCD

-143 QAARSYAEECKNHG
+143 QAAHAYAEECKNHG
-157 LDALLEVSRSG
+157 LDPLIEVSRSG
-168 NGAHVWLFFEEPIP
+168 NGAHVWVFFGEPIP

-222 FGNLIVLPLAGQH
+222 FGNLIALPLAGHH

-240 TVFVDSDFQPVP
+240 TVFVDSNFHPLP

-259 GTKKSTLTTLK
+259 RTKKSTLSELK
-270 RIYSDVQPDPET
+270 RIYAALQPDPET
-282 SLPQAPTRE
+282 SLPQAPTRA

-313 LSSVDAT
+313 LSGVDAT

-325 RHLGTIPN
+325 RHLGAIAN

-347 GTPRLIVRFDEKDQ
+347 GTPRIIVRFDKKDQ
-361 ILTLDRGTL
+361 VLTLDRGTL
-370 DDVIIILKTA
+370 DDVIDILKTA
-380 GYTVTRRSRTPKPRR
+380 GYTVTRRGRTPKPQR
-395 IDASFSG
+395 IDASFAG
-402 ELRPYQHAAVKQM
+402 ELRPYQHSAVKQM

-459 RQALEQFL
+459 RQALKRFL
-467 PEVQVGQYSGA
+467 PEVQVGQYSGT
-478 KKKLSGVVDIV
+478 KKKLSGEIDIV

-504 SSYGHIIVDE
+504 SGYGHIIIDE

-521 GLTNVLAHLNV
+521 GLTNVLAHINV
-532 RFMLGMTAT
+532 RFILGMTAT

-553 LICGPVRHTV
+553 LICGPIRHTV
-563 ELKRPGRRDYVVHN
+563 ELERPGRRDYVVHD

-598 DEHRNQLIADTIRQ
+598 DEDRNRLIADVITQ
-612 AAQNGKNVLVLVK
+612 AAQDEHTVLVLVK

-640 PFPVLQLHGGQKAAE
+640 PFPVLQLHGGQKASE
-655 RQVVREQLAAT
+655 RQAVREQFATT

-698 RGVVIQQVGRITRD
+698 RGVVIQQVGRVTRD
-712 TNDEES
+712 TDDKES
-718 IDATVHDFLD
+718 ISATVHDFLD
-728 AKVPALAAAFRKRSS
+728 ANVPALASAFRKRSS
-743 TIAKEGFT
+743 TIAKQGFT
-751 RNDGKSRP
+751 RNNS
-759 IPDQFF
+759 

>member
-7 LQALETRVSELES
+7 LRALETRVSELES

-26 RALGHAPSH
+26 QTLGHTPS
-35 PRPSDSPPPTTVHSE
+35 RPSTADTPPPANVHSDT
-50 KRSPEQKIALFMDYF
+50 RSPEEKIALFMDYF
-65 SGRKDVYAVAKNTA
+65 TGRTDVYAVAKNTA
-79 EKKAWYPAS
+79 GKKAWYPAS

-96 PDLKPLTPK
+96 SDLKPLTTK
-105 VIEGHLRRDNH
+105 VIEGHLRRDNR

-122 PLCTDDSCRLLVCD
+122 LLCTDDSCRLLVCD

-143 QAARSYAEECKNHG
+143 QAARAYAEECKNHG
-157 LDALLEVSRSG
+157 LNPLIEVSRSG
-168 NGAHVWLFFEEPIP
+168 NGAHVWTFFDEPIP
-182 ASLARSV
+182 AGLARSV

-222 FGNLIVLPLAGQH
+222 FGNLIALPLAGHH
-235 RSEGT
+235 RAEGT
-240 TVFVDSDFQPVP
+240 TVFVDSNFQPLS

-259 GTKKSTLTTLK
+259 STKKSTLSELK
-270 RIYSDVQPDPET
+270 KIYAALQPDPET

-291 ELKKLKA
+291 ELKKLRA

-313 LSSVDAT
+313 LSGVDAT
-320 TRTAL
+320 TRTVL
-325 RHLGTIPN
+325 RHLGTIAN

-361 ILTLDRGTL
+361 ALTLDRGTL
-370 DDVIIILKTA
+370 DDVIDILKTA
-380 GYTVTRRSRTPKPRR
+380 GYTVTRRGRTPKPQR
-395 IDASFSG
+395 IDASFAG
-402 ELRPYQHAAVKQM
+402 ELRSYQHSAVKQM

-459 RQALEQFL
+459 RQALKQFL
-467 PEVQVGQYSGA
+467 PDVQVGQYSGA

-553 LICGPVRHTV
+553 LICGPIRHTV
-563 ELKRPGRRDYVVHN
+563 ELERPGRRDYVVHN

-598 DEHRNQLIADTIRQ
+598 DEDRNRLIADVITQ
-612 AAQNGKNVLVLVK
+612 AAQDEHTVLVLVK

-640 PFPVLQLHGGQKAAE
+640 AFPVLQLHGGQKASE
-655 RQVVREQLAAT
+655 RQAVREQIAAT

-686 LDTLVLAAPVSF
+686 LDALVLAAPVSF
-698 RGVVIQQVGRITRD
+698 RGVVIQQVGRVTRD
-712 TNDEES
+712 TDDKENIS
-718 IDATVHDFLD
+718 ATVHDFLD
-728 AKVPALAAAFRKRSS
+728 ANVPALAAAFRKRSS
-743 TIAKEGFT
+743 TIAKQGFT
-751 RNDGKSRP
+751 HDNS
-759 IPDQFF
+759 

>member
-1 MTEQER
+1 MTEQKR

-26 RALGHAPSH
+26 EALGGAP
-35 PRPSDSPPPTTVHSE
+35 PGPSPADMAPPANVNSE
-50 KRSPEQKIALFMDYF
+50 KRSPDEKIALFMDYF
-65 SGRKDVYAVAKNTA
+65 SGRTDVYAVAKNSA

-116 FHVGLY
+116 FHVGFY
-122 PLCTDDSCRLLVCD
+122 PLCTDDSCRLLCCD

-143 QAARSYAEECKNHG
+143 QAACAYAEECKNQG
-157 LDALLEVSRSG
+157 LDPLIEVSRSG
-168 NGAHVWLFFEEPIP
+168 NGAHVWLFFKEPIP

-222 FGNLIVLPLAGQH
+222 FGNLIALPLAGHH

-240 TVFVDSDFQPVP
+240 TVFVDCEFQPLP

-259 GTKKSTLTTLK
+259 GTKKTTLSELK
-270 RIYSDVQPDPET
+270 RIYAELQPDPET

-291 ELKKLKA
+291 ALKKLKA
-298 SGKVHVTHDSHVHVD
+298 SGKVRVTHDSHVHVD
-313 LSSVDAT
+313 LSGVDAT

-325 RHLGTIPN
+325 RHLGAIAN

-361 ILTLDRGTL
+361 SLTLDRGTL
-370 DDVIIILKTA
+370 DDVLDILKTA

-395 IDASFSG
+395 IDASFAG
-402 ELRPYQHAAVKQM
+402 ELRTYQQSAVTQM
-415 LKHKSGMLI
+415 LKYKSGMLI

-459 RQALEQFL
+459 HKALKQFL
-467 PEVQVGQYSGA
+467 PDVHVGQYSGA

-489 TAQSISRSDSKTDFL
+489 TAQSISRNDSKTDFL
-504 SSYGHIIVDE
+504 SAYGQIIVDE

-553 LICGPVRHTV
+553 LICGPIRYTV
-563 ELKRPGRRDYVVHN
+563 ELERPGRRNYVVHN
-577 TEFTYDSP
+577 TEFTYDAP

-598 DEHRNQLIADTIRQ
+598 DTHRNQLIADVITRAEQ
-612 AAQNGKNVLVLVK
+612 DGHTVLVLVK
-625 RREHLAALNALLTDA
+625 RREHLSALHALLADA
-640 PFPVLQLHGGQKAAE
+640 PFPVLQLHGGQKATE
-655 RQVVREQLAAT
+655 RQAVREQLAAS

-698 RGVVIQQVGRITRD
+698 RGVVIQQVGRVTRD
-712 TNDEES
+712 TEDKES
-718 IDATVHDFLD
+718 ISATVHDFLD
-728 AKVPALAAAFRKRSS
+728 PNVPALATAFRKRSS
-743 TIAKEGFT
+743 TIAKQGFT
-751 RNDGKSRP
+751 RNNS
-759 IPDQFF
+759 

>member
-7 LQALETRVSELES
+7 LRALETRVSELES

-26 RALGHAPSH
+26 EALGDTPS
-35 PRPSDSPPPTTVHSE
+35 RPSPADMVPTANVYSE
-50 KRSPEQKIALFMDYF
+50 KRSPDEKIALFMDYF
-65 SGRKDVYAVAKNTA
+65 AGRTDVYAVAKNSA

-122 PLCTDDSCRLLVCD
+122 PLCTDDSCRLLCCD

-143 QAARSYAEECKNHG
+143 QAARAYAAECKNQG
-157 LDALLEVSRSG
+157 LYPLIEVSRSG
-168 NGAHVWLFFEEPIP
+168 NGAHVWVFFGEPIP

-189 GIGLLAKASPD
+189 GIGLLATASPD
-200 SYFSSF
+200 SYFASF

-222 FGNLIVLPLAGQH
+222 FGNLIALPLAGHH

-240 TVFVDSDFQPVP
+240 TVFVDSEFHPLP

-259 GTKKSTLTTLK
+259 GTKKSTLSELK
-270 RIYSDVQPDPET
+270 RIYAVLQPDPET

-298 SGKVHVTHDSHVHVD
+298 AGKVHVTHDSHVHVD
-313 LSSVDAT
+313 LSGVDAT

-325 RHLGTIPN
+325 RHLGALAN

-370 DDVIIILKTA
+370 DDVLDILKTA
-380 GYTVTRRSRTPKPRR
+380 GYTVTRRSRTPKPRH
-395 IDASFSG
+395 IDASFAG
-402 ELRPYQHAAVKQM
+402 ELRSYQKSAVTQM
-415 LKHKSGMLI
+415 LKYKSGMLI

-459 RQALEQFL
+459 RQALKQFL
-467 PEVQVGQYSGA
+467 PDTQVGQYSGA

-489 TAQSISRSDSKTDFL
+489 TAQSISRNDSKTDFL
-504 SSYGHIIVDE
+504 SAYGQIIVDE

-553 LICGPVRHTV
+553 LICGPIRYTV
-563 ELKRPGRRDYVVHN
+563 ELERPGRRNYVVHN
-577 TEFTYDSP
+577 TEFTYDAP

-598 DEHRNQLIADTIRQ
+598 DTHRNQLIADVITR
-612 AAQNGKNVLVLVK
+612 AAQDEHTVLVLVK
-625 RREHLAALNALLTDA
+625 RREHLSALHALLADA
-640 PFPVLQLHGGQKAAE
+640 PFPVLQLHGGQKATE
-655 RQVVREQLAAT
+655 RQAVREQLATT

-698 RGVVIQQVGRITRD
+698 RGVVIQQVGRVTRD
-712 TNDEES
+712 TEDKES
-718 IDATVHDFLD
+718 ISATVHDFLD
-728 AKVPALAAAFRKRSS
+728 PNVPALAAAFRKRSS
-743 TIAKEGFT
+743 TIAKQGFT
-751 RNDGKSRP
+751 RNNS
-759 IPDQFF
+759 

>member
-26 RALGHAPSH
+26 QALGHTSS
-35 PRPSDSPPPTTVHSE
+35 RPSTADTPPPASVHSDN
-50 KRSPEQKIALFMDYF
+50 RSPEEKIALFMDYF
-65 SGRKDVYAVAKNTA
+65 TGRTDVYAVAKSTA
-79 EKKAWYPAS
+79 GKKAWYPAS

-105 VIEGHLRRDNH
+105 VIEGHLRRDNR

-122 PLCTDDSCRLLVCD
+122 PLCIDDSCRLLVCD

-143 QAARSYAEECKNHG
+143 QAVRAYAEECKHQG
-157 LDALLEVSRSG
+157 LDPLIEVSRSG
-168 NGAHVWLFFEEPIP
+168 NGAHVWVFFGEPIP

-222 FGNLIVLPLAGQH
+222 FGNLIALPLAGHH

-240 TVFVDSDFQPVP
+240 TIFVDHEFQPLP

-259 GTKKSTLTTLK
+259 GTKKSTLSELK
-270 RIYSDVQPDPET
+270 KIYAALQPDPET

-291 ELKKLKA
+291 ELKKLRA
-298 SGKVHVTHDSHVHVD
+298 SGKVHVSHDSHVHVD
-313 LSSVDAT
+313 LSGVDAT

-325 RHLGTIPN
+325 RHLGALAN

-347 GTPRLIVRFDEKDQ
+347 GTPRLIIRFDEKDQ
-361 ILTLDRGTL
+361 VLTLDRGTL
-370 DDVIIILKTA
+370 DDVLDILKTA
-380 GYTVTRRSRTPKPRR
+380 GYTVTRRGLTPKPRR
-395 IDASFSG
+395 IDASFAG
-402 ELRPYQHAAVKQM
+402 ELRSYQHLAVKQM

-438 IAQRSVPTA
+438 IAQRQVPTA

-459 RQALEQFL
+459 RQALKQFL
-467 PEVQVGQYSGA
+467 PEAQVGQYSGT
-478 KKKLSGVVDIV
+478 KKKLSGEIDIV

-504 SSYGHIIVDE
+504 SAYGQIIVDE

-553 LICGPVRHTV
+553 LICGPIRHTV
-563 ELKRPGRRDYVVHN
+563 ELERPGRRNYVVHN
-577 TEFTYDSP
+577 TEFTYDAP

-598 DEHRNQLIADTIRQ
+598 DAHRNQLIADVITR
-612 AAQNGKNVLVLVK
+612 AAQDGHTVLVMVK
-625 RREHLAALNALLTDA
+625 RREHLSALHALLADA
-640 PFPVLQLHGGQKAAE
+640 PFPVLQLHGGQKASE
-655 RQVVREQLAAT
+655 RQAVREQLAAA
-666 PHFVLLAMS
+666 PRFILLAMS

-698 RGVVIQQVGRITRD
+698 RGVVIQQVGRVTRD
-712 TNDEES
+712 ADDKENIS
-718 IDATVHDFLD
+718 ATVHDFLD
-728 AKVPALAAAFRKRSS
+728 ANVPALAAAFRKRSS
-743 TIAKEGFT
+743 TIAKQGFT
-751 RNDGKSRP
+751 RVGC
-759 IPDQFF
+759 

>member
-157 LDALLEVSRSG
+157 LDTLLEVSRSG

-222 FGNLIVLPLAGQH
+222 FGNLIALPLAGQH

-240 TVFVDSDFQPVP
+240 TVFVDSDFQPLP

-259 GTKKSTLTTLK
+259 GTKKATLTTLK
-270 RIYSDVQPDPET
+270 RIYAELQPDPET
-282 SLPQAPTRE
+282 SMPQAPTRE
-291 ELKKLKA
+291 ELKQLKA

-313 LSSVDAT
+313 LTSVDAT

-325 RHLGTIPN
+325 RHLGTIAN

-347 GTPRLIVRFDEKDQ
+347 GTPRVIVRFDEKDQ

-370 DDVIIILKTA
+370 DDVITILKTA

-402 ELRPYQHAAVKQM
+402 ELRPQQHAAVKQM

-459 RQALEQFL
+459 RQALKQFL
-467 PEVQVGQYSGA
+467 PEVQVGQYSGS

-598 DEHRNQLIADTIRQ
+598 DKNRNQLIADTIRQ

-625 RREHLAALNALLTDA
+625 RREHLAALNALLSDA
-640 PFPVLQLHGGQKAAE
+640 PFPVLQLHGGQKASE
-655 RQVVREQLAAT
+655 RQAVREKLAAT

-675 QVAGEGIDLPA
+675 QVAGEGFDLPA

-712 TNDEES
+712 ADDEENIS
-718 IDATVHDFLD
+718 ATVHDFLD
-728 AKVPALAAAFRKRSS
+728 ANVPVLTAAFRKRSS
-743 TIAKEGFT
+743 TIAKQGFT
-751 RNDGKSRP
+751 RVGR
-759 IPDQFF
+759 F